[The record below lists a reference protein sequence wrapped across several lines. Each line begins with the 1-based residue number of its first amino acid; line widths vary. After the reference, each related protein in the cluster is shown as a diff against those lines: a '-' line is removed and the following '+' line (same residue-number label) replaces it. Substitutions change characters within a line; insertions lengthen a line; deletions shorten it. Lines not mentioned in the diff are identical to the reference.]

1 MSGLRRCALWCC
13 LLRLLVHLKNLLMDS
28 DKRTA
33 WEARRKKQ
41 EESLEH
47 LRKK

>member
-1 MSGLRRCALWCC
+1 MLCGAGCC
-13 LLRLLVHLKNLLMDS
+13 VCLSDLKNLLMDS